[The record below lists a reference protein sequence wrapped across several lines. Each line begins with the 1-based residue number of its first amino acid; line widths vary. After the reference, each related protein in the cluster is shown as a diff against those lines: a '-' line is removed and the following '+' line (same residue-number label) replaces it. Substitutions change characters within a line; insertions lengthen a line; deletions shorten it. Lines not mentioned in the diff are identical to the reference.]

1 MTSDALEGLDE
12 HQLEAARALRGPVC
26 VLAGAGTGKTRVI
39 TRRIAHGVDTGA
51 YSPQRVMAVTF
62 TAKAAGEMRGRLRAL
77 GVSGVSARTFHAAA
91 LAQVNY
97 FWPTLAADQAP
108 SIIDNKVRML
118 AHAADGIG
126 LSPDTA
132 TLRDVASQIE
142 WRKVTMRSIEQYAV
156 ARPDGVGRLRVDQV
170 VDLQRAY
177 EKLKDERRQMD
188 FEDVLLT
195 CAGMIEAE
203 PRVAAAVH
211 EQYRHFTVDE
221 YQDVSP
227 LQNRLLELWLGDRRD
242 LCVVGD
248 ASQTIYSFTGADAR
262 YLLEFE
268 RTHEDARVVRL
279 ERNYRSTGP
288 VLAVANDLMR
298 GRAGAL
304 ELVAAREGDAP
315 IPVVRAYDDDEAEA
329 AGVAAAVA
337 ATIAGGTDPETI
349 AILYRSHAQSAVVL
363 NALAAQGIAATVLGG
378 RKFFDLPEVR
388 QALMALR
395 AASVAPVETGFL
407 ATVRDVLRG
416 VGLTDEPP
424 QAGGALRDG
433 WEARAALLR
442 LAEEA
447 PPGTNLRSFT
457 DDLQAR
463 ARDQHEPATRTVTL
477 STLHAA
483 KGLEW
488 DHVFLIG
495 VSEGLLPISY
505 ATTFD
510 AVDEERRLAY
520 VGVTRAARSLSMSWA
535 RGRGRADREPSP
547 FERSAAAVCARV
559 MVFPDPPDRVDA
571 QAQRTG
577 RGPPPRGEQVS
588 RGAGRFGGQRRIDR
602 RARPCEQLCGEQR
615 PGLVEALGRGI
626 QAGDARRGSTRCAAS
641 RTTRQPAATG
651 AVSGPAH
658 EMTSVRAGKAARTAR
673 IADDG
678 RSSAVCTMN
687 VPPRRGRR
695 SAGASSRNRMSASES
710 SARCKRASARSSLR
724 VVPASSASTAGCTH
738 GAEESMSARAGA
750 PNWRVPSA
758 RNSGGA
764 AWSSRIIPR

>member
-535 RGRGRADREPSP
+535 RGRGRADREPSR
-547 FERSAAAVCARV
+547 FLREIGSGSLRSG
-559 MVFPDPPDRVDA
+559 D
-571 QAQRTG
+571 G
-577 RGPPPRGEQVS
+577 LPRP
-588 RGAGRFGGQRRIDR
+588 AG
-602 RARPCEQLCGEQR
+602 
-615 PGLVEALGRGI
+615 
-626 QAGDARRGSTRCAAS
+626 
-641 RTTRQPAATG
+641 
-651 AVSGPAH
+651 
-658 EMTSVRAGKAARTAR
+658 
-673 IADDG
+673 
-678 RSSAVCTMN
+678 
-687 VPPRRGRR
+687 
-695 SAGASSRNRMSASES
+695 SSR
-710 SARCKRASARSSLR
+710 
-724 VVPASSASTAGCTH
+724 
-738 GAEESMSARAGA
+738 RAGA
-750 PNWRVPSA
+750 ANGTGSA
-758 RNSGGA
+758 TAR
-764 AWSSRIIPR
+764 

>member
-1 MTSDALEGLDE
+1 MSVDPLSGLDE

-77 GVSGVSARTFHAAA
+77 GVTGVSARTFHAAA
-91 LAQVNY
+91 LAQVNF
-97 FWPTLAADQAP
+97 FWPTLAGDQAP
-108 SIIDNKVRML
+108 TIIDNKVRML
-118 AHAADGIG
+118 AHAADGVG
-126 LSPDTA
+126 LAPDTA
-132 TLRDVASQIE
+132 TLRDVAGEIE
-142 WRKVTMRSIEQYAV
+142 WRKVTMRSIEQYA
-156 ARPDGVGRLRVDQV
+156 AERPSGVGRLTVDQV
-170 VDLQRAY
+170 VALQRAY

-203 PRVAAAVH
+203 PRVAAAVR

-262 YLLEFE
+262 YLLEFD

-279 ERNYRSTGP
+279 ERNYRSTAA

-298 GRAGAL
+298 GRPGAL
-304 ELVAAREGDAP
+304 ELVAAAP
-315 IPVVRAYDDDEAEA
+315 QDSPASHEAPVPTVRAFDDEEAEA
-329 AGVAAAVA
+329 EGVAAAIA
-337 ATIAGGTDPETI
+337 AAVRGGTDPRDI
-349 AILYRSHAQSAVVL
+349 AVLYRSHAQSAVL
-363 NALAAQGIAATVLGG
+363 LSALAKQSLAATVLGG

-395 AASVAPVETGFL
+395 AASVAPLDTGFL
-407 ATVRDVLRG
+407 VTVRDVLRS

-424 QAGGALRDG
+424 AAGGALRDA

-447 PPGTNLRSFT
+447 PEGTDLRAFT

-463 ARDQHEPATRTVTL
+463 AKDQHEPATRTVTL
-477 STLHAA
+477 ATLHAA

-488 DHVFLIG
+488 DHVHLVG

-505 ATTFD
+505 AQTFE

-520 VGVTRAARSLSMSWA
+520 VGVTRAARTLSVSWS
-535 RGRGRADREPSP
+535 RGRGRS
-547 FERSAAAVCARV
+547 ERSPSRFLREIGSGSLRSA
-559 MVFPDPPDRVDA
+559 DA
-571 QAQRTG
+571 
-577 RGPPPRGEQVS
+577 
-588 RGAGRFGGQRRIDR
+588 F
-602 RARPCEQLCGEQR
+602 ARP
-615 PGLVEALGRGI
+615 
-626 QAGDARRGSTRCAAS
+626 
-641 RTTRQPAATG
+641 
-651 AVSGPAH
+651 
-658 EMTSVRAGKAARTAR
+658 
-673 IADDG
+673 
-678 RSSAVCTMN
+678 
-687 VPPRRGRR
+687 
-695 SAGASSRNRMSASES
+695 AGASR
-710 SARCKRASARSSLR
+710 
-724 VVPASSASTAGCTH
+724 
-738 GAEESMSARAGA
+738 RAGA
-750 PNWRVPSA
+750 GTATRGRSD
-758 RNSGGA
+758 R
-764 AWSSRIIPR
+764 